1 VNGQLCILRYI
12 LLDFFYRNMKI
23 KIIEP
28 YNLNRRF
35 DVRSLNPNSGPV
47 IIGTLLEQAGHDV
60 EIISE
65 YVTHLNLDAINEA
78 DFVGISITT
87 YNAKRGFEIALSTT
101 RPIVFGGFHAS
112 LMPQECLSYGDY
124 VIRGDGHPVIEL
136 ADFLKN
142 RENRDISSIPNLVY
156 KENGKIRYNRAET
169 KAISVVPNFRLVK
182 NYYKL
187 NWNRLSRIPLLVNS
201 SRGCHF
207 RCTFCAIRE
216 VYNDF
221 KNKNKEIVFEDIKSQ
236 INSQHFFSKILPRT
250 IWITD
255 DNFFSDI
262 QWAKSTLRDLAA
274 EKLKYSI
281 AIQARPDIAMD
292 DELLKLLKEANFG
305 RIYLGIESLN
315 NKSLTDFKKDIS
327 LNEITDAV
335 MRIKHHGL
343 DVYGLFVF
351 GDDEFEK
358 GDGKKIASFA
368 KKQGLT
374 GVLVQP
380 LTPFPGTNLFKK
392 FKAENRIL
400 HENWQDYNGK
410 VVFKPKNLTA
420 AELQKEIYDC
430 YRGVYTPLRLAKYML
445 FGKRGSRLGLF
456 GEAVIRYLEWI
467 KCRRYIREKL
477 SICISEPAGE
487 SKNAFLS

>member
-1 VNGQLCILRYI
+1 
-12 LLDFFYRNMKI
+12 MKI

-28 YNLNRRF
+28 YHFDRRY

-65 YVTHLNLDAINEA
+65 YVTRLDLDAINAA

-87 YNAKRGFEIALSTT
+87 YNAKRGFEIARQIT

-112 LMPQECLSYGDY
+112 LMPEECLSHADY
-124 VIRGDGHPVIEL
+124 AIRGDGHPIVQL
-136 ADFLKN
+136 ADYLKN
-142 RENRDISSIPNLVY
+142 RESLDISAVPNLVY
-156 KENGKIRYNRAET
+156 KENGKILYNRTET
-169 KAISVVPNFRLVK
+169 RGIDVAPDFVLVK
-182 NYYKL
+182 NYHKL
-187 NWNRLSRIPLLVNS
+187 NWKRLSRIPLLVNA

-221 KNKNKEIVFEDIKSQ
+221 KKKRRETVIEDIRSQ
-236 INSQHFFSKILPRT
+236 IKRQHFLSKILPRT

-255 DNFFSDI
+255 DNFFSDP
-262 QWAKSTLRDLAA
+262 QWAKSILRDLAL
-274 EKLKYSI
+274 EKLKYNI
-281 AIQARPDIAMD
+281 AIQARTDIAR
-292 DELLKLLKEANFG
+292 DEEMLKLLKAANVG
-305 RIYLGIESLN
+305 RIYLGIESLS
-315 NKSLTDFKKDIS
+315 NKSLAGFKKGTS
-327 LNEITDAV
+327 LDEITDAV

-351 GDDEFEK
+351 GDDQFEK
-358 GDGKKIASFA
+358 GDGKKIAAFA
-368 KKQGLT
+368 KKQNLT

-380 LTPFPGTNLFKK
+380 LTPFPGTRLFKEM
-392 FKAENRIL
+392 KAQNRIL
-400 HENWQDYNGK
+400 HEDWQDYNGK

-430 YRGVYTPLRLAKYML
+430 YRSVYSPLRLAKYML
-445 FGKRGSRLGLF
+445 FGKRGSRLGLI

-467 KCRRYIREKL
+467 KCKRYIRERL
-477 SICISEPAGE
+477 SSL
-487 SKNAFLS
+487 K